1 MCVQYLYVGAETF
14 WNNYYILTKF
24 NAYFFV
30 WPDAK
35 LQGSGAQ
42 HFELLWFLFWDTRGL
57 QLPILTLF
65 RSRKDD
71 VIGSTL
77 AMDTSILLRCTC
89 SPILS
94 RAPRTRLRPAWGVIC
109 SVPHTI
115 VSYSLSWMFEN
126 PKTSNVPDSCQ
137 RLRSVLG
144 ETLTILPISVHENPK
159 RRSSESRGLPWLP
172 LLGLEMFHLRLQ
184 TLCFL

>member
-1 MCVQYLYVGAETF
+1 ML
-14 WNNYYILTKF
+14 I
-24 NAYFFV
+24 
-30 WPDAK
+30 
-35 LQGSGAQ
+35 
-42 HFELLWFLFWDTRGL
+42 FLFDQMRNFREVVHSILNCFDFCFETREVYNC
-57 QLPILTLF
+57 PFWPSPPPPSCPT
-65 RSRKDD
+65 DD

>member
-1 MCVQYLYVGAETF
+1 ML
-14 WNNYYILTKF
+14 I
-24 NAYFFV
+24 
-30 WPDAK
+30 
-35 LQGSGAQ
+35 
-42 HFELLWFLFWDTRGL
+42 FLFDQMRN
-57 QLPILTLF
+57 F
-65 RSRKDD
+65 RE
-71 VIGSTL
+71 VVH
-77 AMDTSILLRCTC
+77 SILNCFDFCFETREVYNCPFWSPPTPPPPPPLRCTC